1 MAVRRKDVCNFE
13 EYESRC
19 TTLWLPLPAVAS
31 EETPRYG
38 QLQDRVAFLSQAP
51 ECLSWAKH
59 CHSPSPHGAGA

>member
-51 ECLSWAKH
+51 ECLS
-59 CHSPSPHGAGA
+59 